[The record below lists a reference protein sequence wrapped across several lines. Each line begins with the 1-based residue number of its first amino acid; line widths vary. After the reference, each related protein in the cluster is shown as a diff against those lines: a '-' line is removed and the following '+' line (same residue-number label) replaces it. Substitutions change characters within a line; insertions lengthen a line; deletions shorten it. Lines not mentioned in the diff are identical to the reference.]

1 MIYWSCYASSRYNY
15 ALFSMSWNSSN
26 GFTKTMT
33 ELTPAER
40 RALRAQAHHLNPV
53 VSVASNGLTPAVL
66 KEIDHA
72 LQAHELIKI
81 RVYGEDRNERD
92 LIMATV
98 CAELG
103 AASVQHIGK
112 TLVVWREK
120 REVEA
125 SGTAPADKPRKPVSK
140 AKSAKALSARRGVA
154 SLNANKPKKPHWFAA
169 PAKSSRGSSE
179 R

>member
-1 MIYWSCYASSRYNY
+1 
-15 ALFSMSWNSSN
+15 MSWTSSN
-26 GFTKTMT
+26 FAKTMT

-81 RVYGEDRNERD
+81 RVYGEDRTERD

-120 REVEA
+120 QEVE
-125 SGTAPADKPRKPVSK
+125 STPGTPSDKPKKPVSK

-154 SLNANKPKKPHWFAA
+154 SLNANKSKKPHWFAV
-169 PAKSSRGSSE
+169 PGKSSRGPSD

>member
-1 MIYWSCYASSRYNY
+1 
-15 ALFSMSWNSSN
+15 MSWTLSN
-26 GFTKTMT
+26 FAKTMT

-81 RVYGEDRNERD
+81 RVYGEDRTERD

-120 REVEA
+120 REVE
-125 SGTAPADKPRKPVSK
+125 STSTPSDKPKKPVSK

-154 SLNANKPKKPHWFAA
+154 SLNANKAKKPHWFAT
-169 PAKSSRGSSE
+169 PGKSSRGSSD